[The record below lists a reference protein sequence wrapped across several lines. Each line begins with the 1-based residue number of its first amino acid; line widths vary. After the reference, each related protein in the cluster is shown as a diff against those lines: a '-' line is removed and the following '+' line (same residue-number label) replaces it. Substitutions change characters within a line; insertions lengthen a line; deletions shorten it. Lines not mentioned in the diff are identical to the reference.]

1 MPRESFEVI
10 VGVSSD
16 SCRKENNAIA
26 EASRYLAYADQTD
39 SYGYDADSDE
49 TLDWGIG
56 IHFETVIENEKHLRA
71 FLNEMSQL
79 AKVESVE
86 RVGGE
91 L

>member
-1 MPRESFEVI
+1 MFDI
-10 VGVSSD
+10 NTYD
-16 SCRKENNAIA
+16 
-26 EASRYLAYADQTD
+26 
-39 SYGYDADSDE
+39 GYDPNSNE

-56 IHFETVIENEKHLRA
+56 IHFETVIENEDHLRA
-71 FLNEMSQL
+71 FLSEMSQL